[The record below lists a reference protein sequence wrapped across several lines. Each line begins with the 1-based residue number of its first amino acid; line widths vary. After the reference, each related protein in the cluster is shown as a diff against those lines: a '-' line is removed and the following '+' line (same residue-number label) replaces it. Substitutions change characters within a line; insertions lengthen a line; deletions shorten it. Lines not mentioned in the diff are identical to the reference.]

1 MDHNEEQQD
10 EVVEHLKE
18 IKEQGAFEKIGVV
31 DLTGR
36 SLDDTGKTEKIQDT
50 EFLNSMY
57 HNQNYVSNVQDISDT
72 MMIAVPI
79 TRNGQVTGAIWDIIL
94 FQEFDVNTIKLDR
107 LFFLNSNEKTWK
119 VVKVFISLAHELKIT
134 VVAEG
139 VENRSQIEKLKE
151 INCDLV
157 QGYYYSKPLPEEEF
171 IYWVSKRG

>member
-18 IKEQGAFEKIGVV
+18 IKEQGAIEKIGVV

-79 TRNGQVTGAIWDIIL
+79 TRNGQVTGAIW
-94 FQEFDVNTIKLDR
+94 
-107 LFFLNSNEKTWK
+107 
-119 VVKVFISLAHELKIT
+119 
-134 VVAEG
+134 
-139 VENRSQIEKLKE
+139 
-151 INCDLV
+151 
-157 QGYYYSKPLPEEEF
+157 GYYS
-171 IYWVSKRG
+171 ISRI